1 MYVETLCH
9 APGINQLNCYTMETL
24 SYCHA
29 LNKRA
34 PANPRSQQQIFSSP
48 KAPRAKRNSRLS
60 PRTGKIQAQPPRWP
74 KPPRGGACRS
84 GFAIR
89 RGKPGFRGRFL
100 AARPLNGRRLEL
112 PIQMARGQ
120 ARTPMLSYCA
130 GAASACRG
138 NGPPLETALAA
149 VRNRLV

>member
-1 MYVETLCH
+1 MNGRPRILDPGNKFFFPKSAARQAKL
-9 APGINQLNCYTMETL
+9 APL
-24 SYCHA
+24 SA
-29 LNKRA
+29 DRE
-34 PANPRSQQQIFSSP
+34 
-48 KAPRAKRNSRLS
+48 NSRATAPLA
-60 PRTGKIQAQPPRWP
+60 QA
-74 KPPRGGACRS
+74 A
-84 GFAIR
+84 AR
-89 RGKPGFRGRFL
+89 RRLPFRFRDKTGKPGFRGRFL
-100 AARPLNGRRLEL
+100 AARPLNGRHLEL